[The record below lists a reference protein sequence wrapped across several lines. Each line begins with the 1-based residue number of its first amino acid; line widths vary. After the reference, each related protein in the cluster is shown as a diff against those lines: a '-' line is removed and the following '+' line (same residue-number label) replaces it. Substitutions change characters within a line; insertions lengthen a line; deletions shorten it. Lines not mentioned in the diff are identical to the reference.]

1 MKTAAGLLCLAFL
14 FASTVRADDPN
25 DLWYRGFLKNEAAK
39 EMIEDDRLLER
50 IELRQ
55 ASRNAGSPAE
65 NSKSPGVAELE
76 EELKALKKRLRE
88 LRERKKELD
97 QEILD
102 MKGNFDFGAAPRIEA
117 PELPSFH
124 SRLSDEEK
132 RLFSTPDGMGELFPE
147 GSITQIDPESGGEI
161 TTELRDPPSFPQNW
175 IPRKVDGEWTFIIP
189 LIETDETRSFSK
201 VIPAPA
207 TQPLSK

>member
-1 MKTAAGLLCLAFL
+1 MKTAASLLCLAFL

-39 EMIEDDRLLER
+39 EMIEDDRLMEGLNALNEAFIYFKRVALEHSDFQSELVWMRLQLIAEQR

-55 ASRNAGSPAE
+55 AIRNAGSPAE

-124 SRLSDEEK
+124 S
-132 RLFSTPDGMGELFPE
+132 
-147 GSITQIDPESGGEI
+147 
-161 TTELRDPPSFPQNW
+161 
-175 IPRKVDGEWTFIIP
+175 
-189 LIETDETRSFSK
+189 
-201 VIPAPA
+201 
-207 TQPLSK
+207 